1 MESRD
6 DFRSILPFLPLI
18 LRSSAVS
25 WPPAVVEV
33 LESISKGPSHSN
45 VNSGQL
51 FALAVTD
58 LRNSLG
64 LFSLH
69 SSASLG
75 FSLFFD
81 DLMNKDEAEKWFGE
95 VVPRLADLL
104 LRLPA
109 LLEAHYQNASVFNG
123 METGLRLL
131 ESQQSGIVFLS
142 QELIAALLVC
152 ALFCLFPTTNRGAKH
167 LPPINFDDLF
177 ACLYE
182 YYDVSLE
189 NKIKCIVHY
198 FEKTCS
204 DMPKGNVSLER
215 KVLHLKN
222 SPLNIVYPEA
232 DFWSNSAVSLCQLEV
247 RTAGL
252 IEDQLIEALEVDFAN
267 KYIGGGALSRGCVQ
281 EEIRFMIN
289 PELIVSMLLF
299 SSMAD
304 NEAIE
309 IVGAERFSNYTGYAK
324 SFRFSGDYMDKKSVD
339 TMGRRKTRI
348 IAIDALCCPGKRQ
361 YGPEYLLRETNKAF
375 CGFLDQNKHQ
385 QYQMPFEENNDEGE
399 IGVATGNWGCG
410 AFGGDPE
417 VKVVIQWLAASQA
430 LRPFMLYYTFSLEP
444 LQKLELVVQWILSQK
459 WTAGD
464 LWNILV
470 EYSTQRLRRETTVG
484 LFKWLIPSLYDE
496 DPMVVDAPHTK

>member
-1 MESRD
+1 MEEEEEEWEGKGYLYRKGKEDEGGVAVEGRRMMEGSMAKIRRDDETISALIYLPIPIRHVDLKGPKGLGIKGGRSYEAAKGRLCPSFSAIYSAPKSNHQSIPTSMESRD

-51 FALAVTD
+51 FALAIAD

-81 DLMNKDEAEKWFGE
+81 DLMDKDEAEKWFGE

-142 QELIAALLVC
+142 QELIAALLR
-152 ALFCLFPTTNRGAKH
+152 NRA
-167 LPPINFDDLF
+167 NQ
-177 ACLYE
+177 
-182 YYDVSLE
+182 E

-198 FEKTCS
+198 FEKVCS
-204 DMPKGNVSLER
+204 DMPKGNVSFER
-215 KVLHLKN
+215 KVLPLMN
-222 SPLNIVYPEA
+222 SPSNIVYPEA
-232 DFWSNSAVSLCQLEV
+232 DFWSNSTISLCRMEV
-247 RTAGL
+247 HTTGL
-252 IEDQLIEALEVDFAN
+252 IEDQPTEALEVDFAN
-267 KYIGGGALSRGCVQ
+267 KYIGGSVLSRGCVQ

-289 PELIVSMLLF
+289 PELIVSMLFLPA
-299 SSMAD
+299 MAD

-309 IVGAERFSNYTGYAK
+309 IVGAERFSNYTGYAT
-324 SFRFSGDYMDKKSVD
+324 SFRFSGDHVDEKSID
-339 TMGRRKTRI
+339 TMGRRRTRI
-348 IAIDALCCPGKRQ
+348 VAIDALRRPGNTQ
-361 YGPEYLLRETNKAF
+361 YGPECLVRETNKAF
-375 CGFLDQNKHQ
+375 CGFLDRHK
-385 QYQMPFEENNDEGE
+385 PFEENVISDKVIGNPDAAKVRLVLQRE
-399 IGVATGNWGCG
+399 IGV
-410 AFGGDPE
+410 
-417 VKVVIQWLAASQA
+417 VVRLGEIL
-430 LRPFMLYYTFSLEP
+430 
-444 LQKLELVVQWILSQK
+444 KLKL
-459 WTAGD
+459 
-464 LWNILV
+464 
-470 EYSTQRLRRETTVG
+470 
-484 LFKWLIPSLYDE
+484 
-496 DPMVVDAPHTK
+496 